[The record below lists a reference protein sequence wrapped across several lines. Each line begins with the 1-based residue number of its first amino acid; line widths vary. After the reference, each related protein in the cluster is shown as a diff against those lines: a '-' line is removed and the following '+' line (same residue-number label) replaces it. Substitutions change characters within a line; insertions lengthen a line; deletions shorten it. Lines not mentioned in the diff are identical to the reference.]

1 MGPQSGLLGTWT
13 AENHDRVYLHEVWTT
28 LGRLLMKSSLFK
40 TKVSEE
46 EQNIAK
52 ERILIHLLQL
62 QK

>member
-1 MGPQSGLLGTWT
+1 
-13 AENHDRVYLHEVWTT
+13 
-28 LGRLLMKSSLFK
+28 MKSSLFK